1 MSQQRFLCTAHQDAR
16 AMHTSVELRAGG
28 LDVTAVANL
37 GDQGR
42 HLWSSGRSNAGER
55 IPISRSHGGA
65 QDPDSLGALCSPDA
79 CDLGDLDSDR
89 CVPDPSD
96 RIYPGSWCQNPG
108 SFRSSSWE
116 DAPSARAGSGVSAWD
131 PAA

>member
-1 MSQQRFLCTAHQDAR
+1 MEAKDREFH
-16 AMHTSVELRAGG
+16 E
-28 LDVTAVANL
+28 DVLEFPKT
-37 GDQGR
+37 D
-42 HLWSSGRSNAGER
+42 
-55 IPISRSHGGA
+55 ISK
-65 QDPDSLGALCSPDA
+65 SLGTVKVPGSSEEWTQVTLHTHPDA